1 MPVNLVFAPCI
12 VKLSQ
17 KLLQKMDT
25 VQLEMAFVLALLDK
39 KMHLAQISIAA
50 IWKGIR
56 TRRIL
61 RFLHM
66 NRRWAIKK
74 IQSFMTRRIRAK
86 RLAFEQDKAAALV

>member
-1 MPVNLVFAPCI
+1 M
-12 VKLSQ
+12 KLSQ